1 MRKHLAVALAGVAVF
16 LSAPASAL
24 KIDLVDIGG
33 VKGTDAEIGFRLA
46 AKFWES
52 VLTNDAHLT
61 FNVGYDDLGP
71 DVLGGTRTTLYTV
84 GTDFYEN
91 ALAANTN
98 KSALDNLAVANMPKL
113 NNAGGV
119 KVVLPGFLDPAAGT
133 GVDPHTGRLSDGAA
147 NVNTTV
153 ALSSANVK
161 ALGYDVNPASDA
173 EIIFSNTFNFDFN
186 PSNGVKSGYYD
197 FLGVAI
203 HEIGHALGFLSGVED
218 YDYYAEYSAGDPVD
232 TSWWGYS
239 ADLFRYSKEFD
250 GAAHL
255 DWRPG
260 VDSYFSLDSG
270 ETPFMDGYW
279 STGSNYGDGWQASH
293 WKSPGDCSDFLGI
306 MNPYICN
313 AMIDKVKALDL
324 GLLDAIGWNVGVDVL
339 ANPEWL
345 RPTSEIY
352 SDFRSAVPE
361 PQSWAMMIAGFGL
374 IGLNMRRRRREEAMA
389 GN

>member
-1 MRKHLAVALAGVAVF
+1 MRKTLAVALAGAAVF

-33 VKGTDAEIGFRLA
+33 VTGTDAEIGFRLA

-84 GTDFYEN
+84 GTDFYEYS
-91 ALAANTN
+91 LAANSN

-113 NNAGGV
+113 NDAGGV
-119 KVVLPGFLDPAAGT
+119 EVVLPGFIDPATQT
-133 GVDPHTGRLSDGAA
+133 GIDPYTGRLTDGAA

-161 ALGYDVNPASDA
+161 ALGYDVRPASDA
-173 EIIFSNTFNFDFN
+173 QIIFSNTFKFDFN
-186 PSNGVKSGYYD
+186 PSDGVKSGYYD

-232 TSWWGYS
+232 NYWWGYG

-250 GAAHL
+250 GTPHL
-255 DWRPG
+255 DWRPDI
-260 VDSYFSLDSG
+260 DSYFSLDSG

-293 WKSPGDCSDFLGI
+293 WKAPGDCGDFLGI

-313 AMIDKVKALDL
+313 AMVDEVKALDL

-339 ANPEWL
+339 SNPDWV
-345 RPTSEIY
+345 RTTGEIY
-352 SDFRSAVPE
+352 SDLRSAVPE

-374 IGLNMRRRRREEAMA
+374 IGLNMRRRRREEALA
-389 GN
+389 GR